1 MKLLIQSLASGAFLV
16 PDENNQPCWVNDF
29 AAAGCGVLDDFDN
42 AAQMIIEYCDFDDR
56 AQIVDLEAIFNI
68 RKTPDSPF

>member
-16 PDENNQPCWVNDF
+16 PDENNQPCWVIDLNQC
-29 AAAGCGVLDDFDN
+29 ACGVLDDYDN
-42 AAQMIIEYCDFDDR
+42 AVQMIIEYCDFEHR

-68 RKTPDSPF
+68 